1 MSQAG
6 GEWCHCLRANPS
18 AIFFVFSKRALPEQE
33 AGLRLRWR
41 AISNIFAISN
51 ASQTLWLRVW

>member
-33 AGLRLRWR
+33 TENLW
-41 AISNIFAISN
+41 
-51 ASQTLWLRVW
+51 ASSSRRDLQTTKANFP